1 MAHVAIVGVAS
12 VFAARLKRQTNKRLA
27 ERKESAEKSNTALDE
42 ARAKLERCECELA
55 LTHAD
60 HDEALDR
67 LDEAKDEC
75 EKLKKQAKTERETSA
90 RLRFALTVANGQ
102 KEKLK
107 VENERLTLAAQKKAG
122 EEARANEEVRMLKE
136 KAANANKATEQARKS
151 VQELTAKN
159 GALVKELEAL
169 KHELEDSKMAISG
182 LDAARKRNVELAE
195 EIEKRHQEY
204 SAIEHALQDAEINLR
219 QAESHN
225 VQLKLEN
232 EDLSDHVVQLRAHEL
247 ELQQELKNML
257 ETLTMVTSQHAE
269 DDEGAEG
276 GASGFASPI
285 AMERIMA
292 KINTPT
298 AERIGAHAGENDDM
312 QDVQAR
318 MAVLLSRVEEC
329 KTPQG
334 ISKAIAE
341 LDELQVKLRDIK
353 SATDVDEGSPPRGPG
368 SGSPDAWPISPP
380 SPVTTSKS
388 LTGADGPT
396 TTDLDEDDKDPQT
409 PPRTLEFDE
418 PSTPWS
424 SMCSKC
430 GAVPRTDGCDGR
442 CAECYRIKQEK
453 LAQSPLARF
462 SNSIKKTFSSTKERA
477 DNDRENLPEAPQSPL
492 SRFSNSFKK
501 VLSPNKAKEKETG
514 GKKKGKKKGKK

>member
-12 VFAARLKRQTNKRLA
+12 
-27 ERKESAEKSNTALDE
+27 KSNTALDE

-107 VENERLTLAAQKKAG
+107 VENERLTLAEQKKAG

-136 KAANANKATEQARKS
+136 KVANANKATEQARKS

-169 KHELEDSKMAISG
+169 RHELEDGKMAISG

-298 AERIGAHAGENDDM
+298 AERIGAHAGEDDDM
-312 QDVQAR
+312 QDSRGVQDAPGNLQSHRRVGRTSSQTAR
-318 MAVLLSRVEEC
+318 HQIRDGCRRGLS
-329 KTPQG
+329 
-334 ISKAIAE
+334 A
-341 LDELQVKLRDIK
+341 
-353 SATDVDEGSPPRGPG
+353 PG
-368 SGSPDAWPISPP
+368 SGIRVAGRVAHIASFASDDVKESHRGRRTDDDRARQGRQGS
-380 SPVTTSKS
+380 
-388 LTGADGPT
+388 ADSAANFG
-396 TTDLDEDDKDPQT
+396 
-409 PPRTLEFDE
+409 
-418 PSTPWS
+418 
-424 SMCSKC
+424 C

-453 LAQSPLARF
+453 LAQSPLSRF
-462 SNSIKKTFSSTKERA
+462 SNSIKK
-477 DNDRENLPEAPQSPL
+477 
-492 SRFSNSFKK
+492 
-501 VLSPNKAKEKETG
+501 VLSPNKEKEKTAG